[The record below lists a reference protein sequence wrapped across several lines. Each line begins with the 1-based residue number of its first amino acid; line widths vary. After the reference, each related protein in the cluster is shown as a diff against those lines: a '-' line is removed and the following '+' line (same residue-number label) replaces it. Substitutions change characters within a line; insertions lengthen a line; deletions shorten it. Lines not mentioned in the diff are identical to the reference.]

1 MTAAFVLV
9 ALAAAGWLTAQVATG
24 GWRRILIRSEW
35 ATIMRSCGLAQRR
48 DRETTHKPGAGE
60 KTSPTRQIE
69 HLPRLWALWGR
80 PLGPLTARTGATYR
94 IWAAKGQTIDE
105 IAKKAEAIASSL
117 HCQRVIVDRY
127 SPRRGRITILWKD
140 PFTIPKPWAQ
150 PIHGST
156 SPCFE
161 VTGRPLVLPLNDNN
175 GGSWLVAGAPGGGKS
190 AWINALVADW
200 VRQPGDTRWIY
211 GIDIK
216 RVELGPW
223 APAFQAVARN
233 RNDAT
238 EILKRA
244 RAFIDQRYTD
254 LEQAGLH
261 GVPLIPTPEWPYL
274 VLVIEELSAL
284 LSGEG
289 EQVATLKQLL
299 AEIAELGRAA
309 GVLVIAASQKPTS
322 DIVPSRFANAI
333 PRRVLLRVP
342 TIEHAK
348 SILGWTPTQAELDQL
363 TTNGLAL
370 LDVPGRRLHL
380 ARSTYEPIQSAVAL
394 AAQHAIHPTSTGAR
408 AA

>member
-1 MTAAFVLV
+1 MIAALVLTV
-9 ALAAAGWLTAQVATG
+9 TAAAGWLTVQVATG

-35 ATIMRSCGLAQRR
+35 ATLMRSCGLAQRR

-80 PLGPLTARTGATYR
+80 PIGPLSARTGATYR
-94 IWAAKGQTIDE
+94 MWAAKGQTMAE
-105 IAKKAEAIASSL
+105 VAKQAETIASSL
-117 HCQRVIVDRY
+117 HCQRVIIDAY

-140 PFTIPKPWAQ
+140 PFTIPKPWAP
-150 PIHGST
+150 PIPGST

-190 AWINALVADW
+190 AWLNALVADW
-200 VRQPGDTRWIY
+200 VRQPIDTRWIF

-223 APAFQAVARN
+223 APAFHGIARN
-233 RNDAT
+233 RTDALA
-238 EILKRA
+238 ILKNA
-244 RAFIDQRYTD
+244 RAFIDQRYAQ
-254 LEQAGLH
+254 LEEAGLH
-261 GVPLIPTPEWPYL
+261 GVPLEPTIDWPYL

-284 LSGEG
+284 LSGDGHTVDE
-289 EQVATLKQLL
+289 LKQLL

-309 GVLVIAASQKPTS
+309 GVVVIAASQKPTS

-348 SILGWTPTQAELDQL
+348 AILGWTPTQAEIDQL

-370 LDVPGRRLHL
+370 LDVPGRRIHL
-380 ARSTYEPIQSAVAL
+380 ARSTYEPVTSAMTL
-394 AAQHAIHPTSTGAR
+394 AAQYAIHPVNTGAR